1 MSNYYLPQLCM
12 AMSEFGPEDLPPV
25 ETKVD
30 GATLKAGLAE
40 SGIAAQ
46 IKKELD
52 AARAT
57 MEQGNN

>member
-1 MSNYYLPQLCM
+1 M